1 MLLDDR
7 EIVTFKNYCL
17 LGSVRTLS
25 RLPPSDTLLSSV
37 EFIILPHFHFKVFHC
52 FNNHCQPWALKDS
65 LDFSSRVTVCFLG
78 HHKERHQLFNSEN
91 VHFQNVVFYQFDNFT
106 FTTIHGVIIDN
117 LIIGEPEVECGTDSM
132 LVSLNTKEPFE
143 GHVYVKGHYDTPGC
157 RTDGTNNKTAK
168 ISIPYSNCDVRR
180 QRTSSPAGVFLST
193 IVVITFHPMF
203 VTKVDRA
210 YNVKCFYMAAD
221 KVVSSD
227 LEVRELPSFQSDDVQ
242 SMNSL
247 LLSTLATELITQTV
261 EMPECKYEVLSDGPT
276 GQAIKYAT
284 VGQQVYHKWSCS
296 SEAVDVYCM
305 TVHSCS
311 VEDGQGRRV
320 LLLDENGCPQDKYL
334 MANLNYP
341 TDLAAQ
347 VDSMVFK
354 FADKPSLFF
363 QCQIRLSLKT
373 DGECK
378 RTSDDCNTLKKMK
391 REIFAGKKGE
401 NVDVFSDTMVV
412 LDVDDGYATLED
424 LKKLQALRNSNMH
437 NTIVTEAE
445 NGVCLSSIS
454 FGILVS
460 IVGLL
465 LLTSISASVMVCL
478 RRDRT
483 TLKK

>member
-1 MLLDDR
+1 MF
-7 EIVTFKNYCL
+7 TFKMSFFINLTIL
-17 LGSVRTLS
+17 L
-25 RLPPSDTLLSSV
+25 
-37 EFIILPHFHFKVFHC
+37 
-52 FNNHCQPWALKDS
+52 
-65 LDFSSRVTVCFLG
+65 
-78 HHKERHQLFNSEN
+78 
-91 VHFQNVVFYQFDNFT
+91 
-106 FTTIHGVIIDN
+106 
-117 LIIGEPEVECGTDSM
+117 PEVECGTDSM

-347 VDSMVFK
+347 VDS
-354 FADKPSLFF
+354 
-363 QCQIRLSLKT
+363 
-373 DGECK
+373 
-378 RTSDDCNTLKKMK
+378 
-391 REIFAGKKGE
+391 KKGE

>member
-1 MLLDDR
+1 MSFFINLTILL
-7 EIVTFKNYCL
+7 
-17 LGSVRTLS
+17 
-25 RLPPSDTLLSSV
+25 
-37 EFIILPHFHFKVFHC
+37 
-52 FNNHCQPWALKDS
+52 
-65 LDFSSRVTVCFLG
+65 
-78 HHKERHQLFNSEN
+78 
-91 VHFQNVVFYQFDNFT
+91 T

-168 ISIPYSNCDVRR
+168 ISISYSNCDVRR

-227 LEVRELPSFQSDDVQ
+227 LEVSTTVTKTRNGIILYVIFFICYFRLFEQTNKTYIEKSSLCIFLHAYCQITACAININACVALHSNFRELPSFQSDDVQ

-363 QCQIRLSLKT
+363 QCQIR
-373 DGECK
+373 
-378 RTSDDCNTLKKMK
+378 
-391 REIFAGKKGE
+391 KKGE

-412 LDVDDGYATLED
+412 LDVDDGYGSFYYFLATLED

-478 RRDRT
+478 RRDRN

>member
-1 MLLDDR
+1 DR
-7 EIVTFKNYCL
+7 ETVTVFQVSGFASEQAKAGFAYPTFSNPHFSLKITVFLEVVIILSLYVFL
-17 LGSVRTLS
+17 TATIRHSVQCRIYT
-25 RLPPSDTLLSSV
+25 
-37 EFIILPHFHFKVFHC
+37 LPHFIFKPFHC
-52 FNNHCQPWALKDS
+52 FNNHCQ
-65 LDFSSRVTVCFLG
+65 
-78 HHKERHQLFNSEN
+78 
-91 VHFQNVVFYQFDNFT
+91 T

-117 LIIGEPEVECGTDSM
+117 LIIGEPEIECGTDSM

-227 LEVRELPSFQSDDVQ
+227 LEVRELPSFQSDNVQ

-391 REIFAGKKGE
+391 REIFTGKKGE

-437 NTIVTEAE
+437 DTIVTEAE

>member
-1 MLLDDR
+1 LELVIILSPYAFLNCHHQTLCPVSNLYSATFPFQSISLHQQSLSGTRFLIQKMF
-7 EIVTFKNYCL
+7 TFKMSFFINLTIL
-17 LGSVRTLS
+17 L
-25 RLPPSDTLLSSV
+25 
-37 EFIILPHFHFKVFHC
+37 
-52 FNNHCQPWALKDS
+52 
-65 LDFSSRVTVCFLG
+65 
-78 HHKERHQLFNSEN
+78 
-91 VHFQNVVFYQFDNFT
+91 T

-117 LIIGEPEVECGTDSM
+117 LIIGEPEIECGTDSM

-227 LEVRELPSFQSDDVQ
+227 LEVRELPSFQSDHVQ

-401 NVDVFSDTMVV
+401 NIDVFSDTMVV

-437 NTIVTEAE
+437 DTIVTEAE